1 MFVIFRGSETT
12 SLRVMLIFLLILD
25 ICSLFGCITS
35 AVCST
40 QLPPWQLPLDFVTMI
55 NLSIILGTY
64 GLTSLLCNGLT
75 FYGLRKKNRIFLVP
89 YLVFLPLVLT
99 SLIILIIKN
108 ILTRGITPETLF
120 IPMAVGFILTI
131 VWLKLM
137 RHWFVMSMM
146 TSSSRG
152 RSPDVEG
159 FHGYQYSSTVFRTP
173 RTPSTPDL
181 PPPYENVVSVKD
193 ENKTE
198 TPPPCYE
205 AVNEMK

>member
-1 MFVIFRGSETT
+1 MFFRCSETT
-12 SLRVMLIFLLILD
+12 SLRVLLLFLLILD
-25 ICSLFGCITS
+25 ICSLFGCITI

-40 QLPPWQLPLDFVTMI
+40 QLLPWQLPLDFVTMI

-64 GLTSLLCNGLT
+64 GLTSLLCNGLA

-99 SLIILIIKN
+99 SLIILVIKN

-120 IPMAVGFILTI
+120 IPMAVGFLLTI
-131 VWLKLM
+131 VWLKLV
-137 RHWFVMSMM
+137 RHWFVMSMR
-146 TSSSRG
+146 TRDTGGRG
-152 RSPDVEG
+152 RSPDIEG
-159 FHGYQYSSTVFRTP
+159 FHGYQFPSTVFRTP
-173 RTPSTPDL
+173 RTPSSPDL

-193 ENKTE
+193 GSKTE

-205 AVNEMK
+205 AVTELK

>member
-1 MFVIFRGSETT
+1 M
-12 SLRVMLIFLLILD
+12 RVLLLFLLIVD
-25 ICSLFGCITS
+25 ICCMFGCITI

-40 QLPPWQLPLDFVTMI
+40 QLLPWQLPLDFVTMI

-64 GLTSLLCNGLT
+64 GLTSLLCNSLA

-108 ILTRGITPETLF
+108 ILTRGITLETLF

-131 VWLKLM
+131 VWLKVI

-146 TSSSRG
+146 TRSNRG
-152 RSPDVEG
+152 RSPDMEG
-159 FHGYQYSSTVFRTP
+159 FHGHQFHSTVFRTP

-193 ENKTE
+193 GNKTE

-205 AVNEMK
+205 AVTEMK